1 MCAHLFRNLLPH
13 CGERGRRVD
22 IFLVAHLQDVDQDP
36 RLPMDEAL
44 KDVFLECWQVIGDLM
59 ATADTQGVVA
69 VREEDGLQ
77 LAVVVQEVAGMDVRQ
92 LHLMLLPSTAKQE
105 PGIQIGQSSP

>member
-1 MCAHLFRNLLPH
+1 
-13 CGERGRRVD
+13 
-22 IFLVAHLQDVDQDP
+22 
-36 RLPMDEAL
+36 
-44 KDVFLECWQVIGDLM
+44 M
-59 ATADTQGVVA
+59 AMADTQGVVA

-92 LHLMLLPSTAKQE
+92 LHLMLLPSTAKQK